1 MQEERLIRVLVAD
14 DHTVLRKGLCSLLTP
29 KYGIEV
35 VGEAGDGFEAVEQ
48 ARALQPDV
56 ILMDLI
62 MPRKTGLD
70 AILEIRRLDPEARI
84 LVLTSF
90 GEDSKVLAAIKAGA
104 MGFLLK
110 DSSLDELVH
119 AIRTVNMGNLQ
130 LPQDLA
136 RNAMVGLYGLDESQA
151 PVEQLTQRE
160 LDVLKCLARGMSNED
175 IAQELRITVWTVSSH
190 VHSLLQK
197 LNLSNRTQAALYA
210 VEIGLV
216 SPGSQQ

>member
-1 MQEERLIRVLVAD
+1 MQEEKLIRVLVVD

-29 KYGIEV
+29 KYGVEV
-35 VGEAGDGFEAVEQ
+35 IGEAGDGVEAVAQ
-48 ARALQPDV
+48 ARALRPDV
-56 ILMDLI
+56 ILMDLA

-70 AILEIRRLDPEARI
+70 AILEIRRDNPEARI

-90 GEDSKVLAAIKAGA
+90 GEDAKVAAAVQAGA
-104 MGFLLK
+104 MGFMLK

-119 AIRTVNMGNLQ
+119 AIRTVHMGNLQ

-136 RNAMVGLYGLDESQA
+136 RKVMTGLLGLDGSRP
-151 PVEQLTQRE
+151 PVEQLTRRE
-160 LDVLKCLARGMSNED
+160 LDVLRCVAQGMSNEE
-175 IAQELRITVWTVSSH
+175 IAQELTISVNTVSSH
-190 VHSLLQK
+190 IAHMLDK

-216 SPGSQQ
+216 TPGTQ

>member
-1 MQEERLIRVLVAD
+1 MQEETLIRVLVVD
-14 DHTVLRKGLCSLLTP
+14 DHTVLRKGLCSLLSP

-35 VGEAGDGFEAVEQ
+35 IGEAADGFEAVEQ

-70 AILEIRRLDPEARI
+70 AILEIRRENPDARI

-90 GEDSKVLAAIKAGA
+90 GEDAKVSAAIKAGA
-104 MGFLLK
+104 LGFLLK

-136 RNAMVGLYGLDESQA
+136 RKAMAGLYGLDESPA
-151 PVEQLTQRE
+151 PVERLTRRE
-160 LDVLKCLARGMSNED
+160 LDVLRCIAQGMSNDE
-175 IAQELRITVWTVSSH
+175 IAKELTITVWTVSSH
-190 VHSLLQK
+190 VHNLLDK
-197 LNLSNRTQAALYA
+197 LNLSSRTQAALYA
-210 VEIGLV
+210 IEIGLV
-216 SPGSQQ
+216 SPRGQE